1 MRRIAG
7 YIILS
12 LLPPV
17 ASAETITLA
26 RCAEPPAI
34 DGLLDEPCWSAA
46 AVLSGFVQTRP
57 GDNTPPSR
65 DTAVLVASDARSL
78 YIGIRAA
85 DDPAKVRA
93 TVARRDAVL
102 DDDHVVLYLDTFDDR
117 RRAYVL
123 IWNPLG
129 IQQDGIYT
137 EGRDIDY
144 SVDVVMQSKG
154 TVTDTGYV
162 IEVALPL
169 SSIRYRAGEG
179 RRWGVHVQRRIRH
192 LDEEDSWRPLV
203 RGQAGLLAQAGA
215 LEGLDGLVPERLF
228 EVIPGLTASRSGA
241 RREDGRFVT
250 GAAET
255 EGSVTLKL
263 APSPGLVIDA
273 TVNPDFAQIESDQLV
288 TTANQR
294 FPTFFAEKRPFFLE
308 GIDVFRTPLEA
319 MHSRTIVD
327 PDAAAKVSGKS
338 GRTTFAALLA
348 SDAAPGN
355 LSAAERTDPGLM
367 RLAGRNADAAV
378 LRVRRDIGGESYLG
392 ALATSYDFVDRSN
405 RVAGLDGRLVANER
419 DVLTFQLLG
428 TWSEGPFYDP
438 ARDRLE
444 HRSGR
449 GLGFFAE
456 WKRSGRHWSSTVRG
470 EGRTPDYRADLG
482 FTTQTDTNRWSAD
495 LRYDSEPRPDAPLL
509 LSWSL
514 AHTALSQWDWD
525 GQLKYAY
532 LYPRLTLSFR
542 RQTQASVF
550 LYADYL
556 HLAEDEFGPR
566 RGPGRRGAFAGE
578 PERSTVFRGI
588 VLDLQSKPA
597 QQISLALTIDRA
609 WDVFDYDF
617 GAPPRF
623 PRVSPAALADP
634 TAPLDPGTGS
644 SLAVTARVE
653 LQPTEAFRL
662 AFDFNRNRLERDDTG
677 RVAFDEK
684 LYSTQATYQLTAFA
698 FARTRVDYDSL
709 HRNVRGQAVL
719 GWTPIPGTSIYAGYT
734 DDLTHLPRDAGLA
747 RNGRTVFLKTSYL
760 VRRNWRAE

>member
-7 YIILS
+7 YVILS
-12 LLPPV
+12 LLPAAAHSEPV
-17 ASAETITLA
+17 TLS
-26 RCAEPPAI
+26 RCAEPPVI
-34 DGLLDEPCWSAA
+34 DGLLDDSCWSSAA
-46 AVLSGFVQTRP
+46 TLSGFVQTKP

-65 DTAVLVASDARSL
+65 ETSVRIAYDARSL
-78 YIGIRAA
+78 YLGIRAA

-93 TVARRDAVL
+93 TVARRDDVL

-129 IQQDGIYT
+129 VQQDGVYV
-137 EGRDIDY
+137 EGREIDY

-154 TVTDTGYV
+154 SVTEGGYE

-192 LDEEDSWRPLV
+192 RDEEDSWRPLV
-203 RGQAGLLAQAGA
+203 RGNAGLLSQAGA
-215 LEGLDGLVPERLF
+215 IEGLDGLVPERLF
-228 EVIPGLTASRSGA
+228 EVIPGLTASQSGTRGA
-241 RREDGRFVT
+241 EDRFVT
-250 GAAET
+250 GSAET
-255 EGSVTLKL
+255 EASVTLKL
-263 APSPGLVIDA
+263 APTPNVAIDA

-308 GIDVFRTPLEA
+308 GIDVFRTPLDA

-327 PDAAAKVSGKS
+327 PDYAAKVSGKS
-338 GRTTFAALLA
+338 GRTNFAALLA

-355 LSAAERTDPGLM
+355 LSAAERENPVLA
-367 RLAGRNADAAV
+367 RLDGRNAAAGV
-378 LRVRRDIGGESYLG
+378 LRLRRDIGGESYLG
-392 ALATSYDFVDRSN
+392 ALATSYDFVDRRN
-405 RVAGLDGRLVANER
+405 RVAGFDGRLALDDRNVFS
-419 DVLTFQLLG
+419 FQLLG

-438 ARDRLE
+438 DRDRQE
-444 HRSGR
+444 HRRGR

-456 WKRSGRHWSSTVRG
+456 WKKSGRHLNTTVRG

-482 FTTQTDTNRWSAD
+482 FTTQTDTNRWSVD
-495 LRYDSEPRPDAPLL
+495 LRYDSEPRPDARLL

-525 GQLKYAY
+525 GRVKYAY
-532 LYPRLTLSFR
+532 LYPRLTFNFR
-542 RQTQASVF
+542 RQTQASVY

-566 RGPGRRGAFAGE
+566 RGPGQRGAFAGY

-597 QQISLALTIDRA
+597 EQLSLALTIDRS
-609 WDVFDYDF
+609 WDIFDYDF

-623 PRVSPAALADP
+623 QRVSPAALADP
-634 TAPLDPGTGS
+634 SAPLDPGTGS
-644 SLAVTARVE
+644 ALSITARIE
-653 LQPTEAFRL
+653 TQPTDSFRL
-662 AFDFNRNRLERDDTG
+662 TFDFNRNRLERDDTG

-684 LYSTQATYQLTAFA
+684 LYSTQATYQLTRFA

-709 HRNVRGQAVL
+709 DRNVRGQAVL

-734 DDLTHLPRDAGLA
+734 DDLTRLPRDHGLE
-747 RNGRTVFLKTSYL
+747 RNGRTVFLKASYL
-760 VRRNWRAE
+760 VRRSWRAE